1 MEVIELERRATGSG
15 EMITE
20 YKAGKQY
27 VQLVGSFDETTTL
40 DDLLYSI
47 ASQKIAERYGQ
58 KRGNIVLTG

>member
-1 MEVIELERRATGSG
+1 MQVIELERRITCSG

-27 VQLVGSFDETTTL
+27 VQLVGTFDEKATL

-47 ASQKIAERYGQ
+47 ASQKIAERYGR
-58 KRGNIVLTG
+58 KRDNIVLTG